1 MIKIMNN
8 HYCFTMAGRLLHFT
22 LEEIKA
28 QKEET
33 NCQFHLDEETSIFS
47 IVRD

>member
-8 HYCFTMAGRLLHFT
+8 QYCFTMAGRLLRFIHK
-22 LEEIKA
+22 EIKA

-33 NCQFHLDEETSIFS
+33 NCQKMLCSQY
-47 IVRD
+47 